1 MNIVGEGFEEE
12 IRKQINVRQQLKGK
26 RDRNPGGNPQWLLW
40 QNGNTGWVR
49 MVSSVDVNPEIRYA
63 NNKGTGSFEN
73 ASPTYFN
80 TGGGSI
86 KNSTGTSLASGNI
99 LVGGTKY
106 LTLTDPKSTTD
117 FSYTETP
124 FSGINR
130 YPNNNLSESDRT
142 AYGYGGLEFGFQP
155 MPGITS
161 FNIKSENRGSLQ
173 TATIG
178 IKAFNKF
185 QFDTIS
191 TLYMS
196 LGYTMLIEWG
206 NTMYYD
212 NKGIFHE
219 DNQFSL
225 AGEFIAAKYKWTE
238 FLPQIKKYRLES
250 NGNYD
255 AALCKVVNFNWKL
268 NKDMS
273 YDITITLRTVGDVI
287 EALKINTLSTNTVV
301 TSKTKLLPTPLST
314 PGQPVT
320 SQFSA
325 SLASQVDF
333 LNKLN
338 ILNTTQPINAQ
349 PALGIV
355 TPANS
360 TDIGTFLQNHKDNI
374 DNYGISSNISPLSE
388 YYLRIGNDTLGF
400 RENIS
405 TGGVNQGTGIT
416 YYYIKLGYF
425 LHLLETRIISNIKTN
440 ANLKAIS
447 IDYDTNTNIISI
459 DEDLVSAN
467 PASFTFKRTFTL
479 PQSQDTVY
487 ISPEGNDFSFRKNNN
502 WYAYLMNAYVE
513 VEWINKTLKTL
524 EDKSGNTALIDF
536 LNALCAEFCL
546 VTGNYNKLT
555 ATIDNDTNTIRFT
568 DEVSLPDRNAFLEEQ
583 GLPTIPANF
592 HMYGYFPVSGSNLVE
607 AGIVRDLSLTTTVS
621 PRLASMISIG
631 AQANGYTIGEDATA
645 LSALNKGLTDRIK
658 EEFWYPGQTSSDPTS
673 KTLEDQYPNV
683 YKNFNEFIKKLGVTN
698 PNQVLNFTLD
708 DIDVYLDTN
717 RQFIEYRQAKATLA
731 KQKTNPN
738 AASSR
743 TGFLPFNLSLT
754 IDGLSGMKIYNRF
767 TADTEYLPANYPDT
781 IEFIITGLSHEIKD
795 NQWITNIE
803 SLAVPVN
810 PLNGSVKKTSPPPPT
825 RGENY
830 QPVSPKTYQPTSAN
844 PNPKPTLRQAV
855 KDQSDYFFGNVGQ
868 GSLCARWTYNI
879 AYNLKKYMDTNSTQ
893 AIPLPTPPNQRYLNS
908 ANADQQQWRDLVNKL
923 DFYDLVEI
931 GGGNMTL
938 PDLKKWISN
947 STFNYGDIL
956 NYYAPGHSG
965 RTHMHAQIYTGDIYD
980 NSVKWTSSTKSNY
993 GVKIPYGGQKDLKEN
1008 PTVNTW
1014 TWKVYYFKVKDK
1026 YVNKTP

>member
-1 MNIVGEGFEEE
+1 MNIVGEGFAEE
-12 IRKQINVRQQLKGK
+12 IRKQIDKRQELKGK

-49 MVSSVDVNPEIRYA
+49 MVSSVDVDPEIRYA
-63 NNKGTGSFEN
+63 GNKSTGSFDN
-73 ASPTYFN
+73 ASPVYYNIGGGN
-80 TGGGSI
+80 TGAIGR
-86 KNSTGTSLASGNI
+86 SLAKINV
-99 LVGGTKY
+99 LVGGTKF
-106 LTLTDPKSTTD
+106 LQFKNQPASGTSRTD
-117 FSYTETP
+117 FSYTERP

-130 YPNNNLSESDRT
+130 YPTDNLTGEDLS

-161 FNIKSENRGSLQ
+161 FNIKSENRGSLR
-173 TATIG
+173 TATVG

-185 QFDTIS
+185 QFDAIS

-196 LGYTMLIEWG
+196 LGYSMLIEWG

-212 NKGIFHE
+212 NNGKFHE

-225 AGEFIAAKYKWTE
+225 AGEFIGAKYKWTE
-238 FLPQIKKYRLES
+238 FLPEIRKYQLKS

-287 EALKINTLSTNTVV
+287 EALKINALSTNSVV
-301 TSKTKLLPTPLST
+301 TSKTKLLPTPLPT
-314 PGQPVT
+314 VPGQTNT
-320 SQFSA
+320 STTAQI
-325 SLASQVDF
+325 DF

-338 ILNTTQPINAQ
+338 ILNTTQPVNAQ
-349 PALGIV
+349 PTLGNV
-355 TPANS
+355 TFANS

-374 DNYGISSNISPLSE
+374 DNYGIPSLLSLSE
-388 YYLRIGNDTLGF
+388 RYLRVGNDTIGF
-400 RENIS
+400 KELMVS
-405 TGGVNQGTGIT
+405 KKGDGDVGADP
-416 YYYIKLGYF
+416 YYIKLGYF
-425 LHLLETRIISNIKTN
+425 LFLLETRIISNIKSN

-447 IDYDTNTNIISI
+447 IDYDTDTNIISI

-467 PASFTFKRTFTL
+467 PLSFTFKRTLKF
-479 PQSQDTVY
+479 SNGDTVS

-513 VEWINKTLKTL
+513 VEWINKKLKEL
-524 EDKSGNTALIDF
+524 EDKNGNTVLIDF
-536 LNALCAEFCL
+536 LNALCNEFCL
-546 VTGNYNKLT
+546 ATGNYNKLT
-555 ATIDNDTNTIRFT
+555 TTIDNDTNTIRFT

-592 HMYGYFPVSGSNLVE
+592 HMYGYFPVEGSDLLE
-607 AGIVRDLSLTTTVS
+607 AGIVRDLSLVTTVS

-631 AQANGYTIGEDATA
+631 AQANGYAIGEDATA
-645 LSALNKGLTDRIK
+645 LSALNRGLTDRIK
-658 EEFWYPGQTSSDPTS
+658 EEFWYPGQTSSDPAP

-683 YKNFNEFIKKLGVTN
+683 YKNFNEFIKKLGVVSGSSSYSN
-698 PNQVLNFTLD
+698 VSFRDWNFN
-708 DIDVYLDTN
+708 DINTYLDTN
-717 RQFIEYRQAKATLA
+717 RQFIEYRQAKATLE

-767 TADTEYLPANYPDT
+767 TADTEYLPANYPGT

-810 PLNGSVKKTSPPPPT
+810 PLNGKYQEPPAKK
-825 RGENY
+825 RGTNINPIT
-830 QPVSPKTYQPTSAN
+830 PVQPTSNTAYSG
-844 PNPKPTLRQAV
+844 PTPTLYKAV
-855 KDQSDYFFGNVGQ
+855 KDQSEWYFKNGGEKV
-868 GSLCARWTYNI
+868 SWCARYVYNI
-879 AYNLKKYMDTNSTQ
+879 AYGLKKYLDTNSTQ
-893 AIPLPTPPNQRYLNS
+893 AVPTTLQSSGNADELRYRNALNS
-908 ANADQQQWRDLVNKL
+908 LGLYEPNPTVMK
-923 DFYDLVEI
+923 
-931 GGGNMTL
+931 MTGAQL
-938 PDLKKWISN
+938 QAYIDS
-947 STFNYGDIL
+947 STFNYGDVL
-956 NYYAPGHSG
+956 NYYAPASG
-965 RTHMHAQIYTGDIYD
+965 QNNTRRLMHAQIYTGNIFTSGINQRGATVG
-980 NSVKWTSSTKSNY
+980 NSGWTTSTKTNY
-993 GVKIPYGGQKDLKEN
+993 GSKFVYGRSSGSYIFD
-1008 PTVNTW
+1008 
-1014 TWKVYYFKVKDK
+1014 VYLFKVKSQYLK
-1026 YVNKTP
+1026 

>member
-1 MNIVGEGFEEE
+1 MNIVGEGFEEQ
-12 IRKQINVRQQLKGK
+12 IRKQIDIRQQLKGK

-49 MVSSVDVNPEIRYA
+49 MVSSVDVDPQKRYA
-63 NNKGTGSFEN
+63 STNTTGSFEN
-73 ASPTYFN
+73 ASPFYY
-80 TGGGSI
+80 
-86 KNSTGTSLASGNI
+86 KNNGTLISGQSGNKLSQYNI

-106 LTLTDPKSTTD
+106 ISSLTDKTP
-117 FSYTETP
+117 TETP

-130 YPNNNLSESDRT
+130 TPNTLSDASRT

-178 IKAFNKF
+178 VKAYNKF
-185 QFDTIS
+185 QFDIVS

-196 LGYTMLIEWG
+196 LGYSMLIEWG

-212 NKGIFHE
+212 NSGKFHE

-225 AGEFIAAKYKWTE
+225 STEFLTGKYKWTE

-287 EALKINTLSTNTVV
+287 EALKINTLSTNSVV

-314 PGQPVT
+314 VPGQTNT
-320 SQFSA
+320 STTAQI
-325 SLASQVDF
+325 DF

-338 ILNTTQPINAQ
+338 ILNSQQPVNAQ
-349 PALGIV
+349 PALGNV
-355 TPANS
+355 TFANS

-374 DNYGISSNISPLSE
+374 DNYGIPSLLSLSE
-388 YYLRIGNDTLGF
+388 RYLRIGNDTVGF
-400 RENIS
+400 KEFMVS
-405 TGGVNQGTGIT
+405 KKGDGDVVDP
-416 YYYIKLGYF
+416 YYIKLGYF
-425 LHLLETRIISNIKTN
+425 LFLLETRIISNIKSN
-440 ANLKAIS
+440 ANLKSIS
-447 IDYDTNTNIISI
+447 IDYDTDTNIISI

-467 PASFTFKRTFTL
+467 PLSFTFKRTLTF
-479 PQSQDTVY
+479 SNGDKVD
-487 ISPEGNDFSFRKNNN
+487 ISPEGNDFAFRKNNN

-513 VEWINKTLKTL
+513 VEWINKKLKEL
-524 EDKSGNTALIDF
+524 EDKNGNTVLIDF
-536 LNALCAEFCL
+536 LNALCTEFCL
-546 VTGNYNKLT
+546 ATGNYNKLT
-555 ATIDNDTNTIRFT
+555 TTIDNDTNTIRFT

-592 HMYGYFPVSGSNLVE
+592 HMYGYFPVEGSDLLE
-607 AGIVRDLSLTTTVS
+607 AGIVRDLSLVTTVS

-631 AQANGYTIGEDATA
+631 AQANGYAIGEDATA
-645 LSALNKGLTDRIK
+645 LSALNRGLTDRIK
-658 EEFWYPGQTSSDPTS
+658 EEFWYPGQTSSDPTP

-683 YKNFNEFIKKLGVTN
+683 YKNFNEFIKKLGVVSGSVSYSN
-698 PNQVLNFTLD
+698 LSYRDWNFN
-708 DIDVYLDTN
+708 DINTYLDTN

-738 AASSR
+738 TASSR

-767 TADTEYLPANYPDT
+767 TADTEYLPSNYPDT
-781 IEFIITGLSHEIKD
+781 IEFIITGISHEIKD

-803 SLAVPVN
+803 SLAVPIN
-810 PLNGSVKKTSPPPPT
+810 PLNGTYKPITPSKTRGTNFNSPPP
-825 RGENY
+825 
-830 QPVSPKTYQPTSAN
+830 VQPTSNTAYSG
-844 PNPKPTLRQAV
+844 PTPTLYKAV
-855 KDQSDYFFGNVGQ
+855 KDQANYFFGNFGE
-868 GSLCARWTYNI
+868 SKLCARYAYNI

-893 AIPLPTPPNQRYLNS
+893 AIPQTIQYS
-908 ANADQQQWRDLVNKL
+908 ANADQLAWRTAVNKL
-923 DFYDLVEI
+923 DFYEQVDL
-931 GGGNMTL
+931 GYMNLTQ
-938 PDLKKWISN
+938 LKAWTDS

-965 RTHMHAQIYTGDIYD
+965 ETNMHAQIYTGDIFSLGKSYD
-980 NSVKWTSSTKSNY
+980 EIKKGLATSSRGNSGWTSSTKTNY
-993 GVKIPYGGQKDLKEN
+993 GKKIVYDN
-1008 PTVNTW
+1008 SYTF
-1014 TWKVYYFKVKDK
+1014 KVFYFKVKSQYLK
-1026 YVNKTP
+1026 